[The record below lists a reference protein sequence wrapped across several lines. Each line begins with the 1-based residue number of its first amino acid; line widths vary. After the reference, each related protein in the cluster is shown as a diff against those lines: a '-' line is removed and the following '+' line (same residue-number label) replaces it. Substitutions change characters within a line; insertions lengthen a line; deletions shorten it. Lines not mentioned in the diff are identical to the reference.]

1 MRLIGVIPARAG
13 SKGIPGKNLALCAG
27 QSLLAHTACTALAA
41 ERLTRVLLSTDELA
55 IADAGRDLGLEV
67 PFLRPPTLA
76 QDDTP
81 MIQVLQH
88 LLEWLELEGERCDGL
103 VLLQPT
109 SPLRRAWHIEAALT
123 LFEEHVP
130 ATVVSVVGVPHQ
142 FTPGSLMRESE
153 GLLQAWLPGETV
165 LRRQD
170 KPRFWARNGPA
181 ILITAPSDIRQGRL
195 YGERVVGYEMDA
207 RSSLDVDSPDDLARA
222 DWLLREMELDNE

>member
-1 MRLIGVIPARAG
+1 MRLIGVIPARGG

-27 QSLLAHTACTALAA
+27 QSLLAHTACAALAA
-41 ERLTRVLLSTDELA
+41 EGLTRVLLSTDELA

-67 PFLRPPTLA
+67 PFLRPAALA

-81 MIQVLQH
+81 MIEVLQH
-88 LLEWLELEGERCDGL
+88 LLEWLESEGERCDGL

-109 SPLRRAWHIEAALT
+109 SPLRRAWHIEAALA
-123 LFEEHVP
+123 LFEEHAP

-170 KPRFWARNGPA
+170 KPKLWARNGPA
-181 ILITAPSDIRQGRL
+181 ILISDPSDIRQGRL
-195 YGERVVGYEMDA
+195 YGERVVGFEMDK
-207 RSSLDVDSPDDLARA
+207 RHSLDVDSYDDLAQAERM
-222 DWLLREMELDNE
+222 LRETDLGNA